1 MEEKKADNKIINTKK
16 EIFNL
21 EENLIQ
27 TKKGLNNLEIL
38 EDNFS
43 RINRNLNECLELI
56 NYSIKN
62 RKVNI
67 KLQNLCDESSIYYG
81 KTRSNLEEER
91 DLIKKQIN
99 ELDER
104 LDELNQSLKD
114 ELNKENKEEKEQ
126 LEEVEVIE
134 E

>member
-43 RINRNLNECLELI
+43 RINRNLNECLDLI

-67 KLQNLCDESSIYYG
+67 KLQNLCDESSIYYR

-104 LDELNQSLKD
+104 LDELNESLKD